1 MKIVDV
7 KIRYLKIPTKKS
19 VHFTWIPGKET
30 SALGFTIVEIKTDEG
45 TTGIGASNICDDIH
59 IATSM
64 RALYKPHLIGKDP
77 FFVEAHMNAFA
88 NMRPFGAP
96 PWPVSQALW
105 DIIGK
110 ASGQPLFRL
119 WGASRKRVRAYAAP
133 AEPRTPEAHKDI
145 VARYMEEG
153 FKAVKLRLHSLKMK
167 DDITLVESVR
177 ESVGDK
183 MDILVDANQ
192 ALKFPSPLPHPHWDY
207 RRALLTARELEK
219 LDVFYLEEPLPMYD
233 LENLSRLT
241 SETDIYIA
249 GGECNMGIHE
259 FKLLLEKNCYDILQ
273 PDASLSEDM
282 FQIRKIAG
290 MTLAFN
296 KMFMPHTWG
305 NGIGL
310 FANLQIALTVPDPYS
325 PFFEYPYDPETWPVE
340 LNQAIIKNRLR
351 VDKDGYV
358 NAPEKPGLGFEL
370 DYEIVDKYTE
380 FQA

>member
-1 MKIVDV
+1 
-7 KIRYLKIPTKKS
+7 
-19 VHFTWIPGKET
+19 
-30 SALGFTIVEIKTDEG
+30 
-45 TTGIGASNICDDIH
+45 
-59 IATSM
+59 
-64 RALYKPHLIGKDP
+64 
-77 FFVEAHMNAFA
+77 
-88 NMRPFGAP
+88 
-96 PWPVSQALW
+96 
-105 DIIGK
+105 
-110 ASGQPLFRL
+110 
-119 WGASRKRVRAYAAP
+119 
-133 AEPRTPEAHKDI
+133 
-145 VARYMEEG
+145 
-153 FKAVKLRLHSLKMK
+153 
-167 DDITLVESVR
+167 
-177 ESVGDK
+177 
-183 MDILVDANQ
+183 
-192 ALKFPSPLPHPHWDY
+192 
-207 RRALLTARELEK
+207 
-219 LDVFYLEEPLPMYD
+219 MYD

-249 GGECNMGIHE
+249 GGECNMGMHE

-351 VDKDGYV
+351 VDKNGYV

-380 FQA
+380 LQT